1 MIPTGRYYLQPM
13 TLHPANSQQ
22 TSLENYYGHNFI
34 DYSNSAVSRRTTH
47 LALQYRLGLLSNRWT
62 RSDFYN
68 HPCPRLTGEDL
79 EAWQLFNLAAHEEAQ
94 RIAKGTARMREGKL
108 DHLLPQDGKD

>member
-1 MIPTGRYYLQPM
+1 M

-68 HPCPRLTGEDL
+68 YPCTRLTREDL
-79 EAWQLFNLAAHEEAQ
+79 DPGSCSILLRHDEAQ
-94 RIAKGTARMREGKL
+94 RIAKGTARMREGNL
-108 DHLLPQDGKD
+108 DHLLPQDVKD